1 MATLLHNHRRMHILL
16 PSVDELIQAAFLEIG
31 PSLSG
36 RPLCEAEGT
45 DKRGFTSD
53 LASIRRLPWA
63 VIEAFEGS
71 LISEIVMRANVGY
84 GKAQCGLPGRSELR
98 QIVLETREG
107 WQHRALAAYIRSS
120 TELKFSDWKARKCF
134 AGSVLSTIFPA
145 GKRNSCVR
153 LHS

>member
-1 MATLLHNHRRMHILL
+1 MRSGGHRQTRVHVRLGKHP
-16 PSVDELIQAAFLEIG
+16 PSSVG
-31 PSLSG
+31 G
-36 RPLCEAEGT
+36 H
-45 DKRGFTSD
+45 RG
-53 LASIRRLPWA
+53 IRRA
-63 VIEAFEGS
+63 

-134 AGSVLSTIFPA
+134 AGSY
-145 GKRNSCVR
+145 
-153 LHS
+153 